1 MLAILDLEIEMESW
15 SLTISRDV
23 MVKVAATARA
33 DSWTPDMM
41 PIAPSGG
48 FADCAFS

>member
-1 MLAILDLEIEMESW
+1 VLEIFDLEIEMESW
-15 SLTISRDV
+15 GLTISRDV
-23 MVKVAATARA
+23 MVKVPATARA

>member
-1 MLAILDLEIEMESW
+1 MEIFDLEIEMESW
-15 SLTISRDV
+15 GLTISRDV

-33 DSWTPDMM
+33 DWWTPDTM